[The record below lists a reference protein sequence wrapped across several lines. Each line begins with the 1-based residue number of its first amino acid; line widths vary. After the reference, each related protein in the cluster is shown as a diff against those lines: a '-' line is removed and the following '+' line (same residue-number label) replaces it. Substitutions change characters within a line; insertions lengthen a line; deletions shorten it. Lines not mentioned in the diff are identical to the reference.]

1 MIYNQI
7 VENCSKGKQLAV
19 LVDPDRI
26 NPEKIQYLAGVAN
39 KGLIDFFLI
48 GGSLLSEPLEPVVK
62 MFKDITNV
70 PVILFPGSILQV
82 TPLADAI
89 FFLSLISGR
98 NPEYLIGNHVTI
110 APFLKKSGIEVIS
123 TGYILVENGKTTS
136 VEYISNSRPIPADKP
151 DIILATAIAG
161 EMLGHKL
168 IYLEAGSGA
177 LISANAGTIQLLKK
191 NLTVPLIVG
200 GGIRT
205 IDTALQL
212 CQAGADIL
220 VLGSVMENDPDIMYE
235 MCEKIKAYKVE

>member
-1 MIYNQI
+1 M
-7 VENCSKGKQLAV
+7 
-19 LVDPDRI
+19 VDPDRI
-26 NPEKIQYLAGVAN
+26 DKKKIQYLAGVAD
-39 KGLIDFFLI
+39 KGLIDLFLI
-48 GGSLLSEPLEPVVK
+48 GGSLVSEPMEPVVK
-62 MFKDITNV
+62 IFKELTKV
-70 PVILFPGSILQV
+70 PVILFPGSVLQV

-177 LISANAGTIQLLKK
+177 LNSANVGTIQLLKK

-200 GGIRT
+200 GGIRSVQ
-205 IDTALQL
+205 IANEL
-212 CQAGADIL
+212 CSAGADML
-220 VLGSVMENDPDIMYE
+220 VLGSVMEENPEE
-235 MCEKIKAYKVE
+235 MLRICVRIKAF

>member
-1 MIYNQI
+1 M
-7 VENCSKGKQLAV
+7 
-19 LVDPDRI
+19 VDPDRI
-26 NPEKIQYLAGVAN
+26 DSEKIQYLAGVAE

-177 LISANAGTIQLLKK
+177 LISAIVGTIQLLKK

>member
-7 VENCSKGKQLAV
+7 VENCSKGKQIAI

-26 NPEKIQYLAGVAN
+26 NGEKIKYLSKIAD
-39 KGLIDFFLI
+39 KGLVDFFLV
-48 GGSLLSEPLEPVVK
+48 GGSIVSEPLEPLVK
-62 MFKDITNV
+62 RFKEVTNV
-70 PVILFPGSILQV
+70 PVILFPGSVLQV

-161 EMLGHKL
+161 EMLGNKL

-177 LISANAGTIQLLKK
+177 VNSANAGTIQLLKK

-205 IDTALQL
+205 VQTALAL
-212 CQAGADIL
+212 CGAGADIL
-220 VLGSVMENDPDIMYE
+220 VLGSVMENEPDILFE
-235 MCEKIKAYKVE
+235 ICNEVKAYK

>member
-7 VENCSKGKQLAV
+7 VKNCSKEKQLAV
-19 LVDPDRI
+19 LIDPDRI
-26 NPEKIQYLAGVAN
+26 NGEKIQYLSKIAD
-39 KGLIDFFLI
+39 KGLIDFFLV
-48 GGSLLSEPLEPVVK
+48 GGSIVSEPLEPVVK
-62 MFKDITNV
+62 MFKEFTEV
-70 PVILFPGSILQV
+70 PVILFPGSVLQV

-177 LISANAGTIQLLKK
+177 VNSANVSTIQLLKK

-205 IDTALQL
+205 VQNAVEL
-212 CQAGADIL
+212 CNAGADIL
-220 VLGSVMENDPDIMYE
+220 VLGSVMENEPDIMVE
-235 MCEKIKAYKVE
+235 MCEKIKAFK

>member
-7 VENCSKGKQLAV
+7 AENCSKGKQLAI

-26 NPEKIQYLAGVAN
+26 NREKIQYLSKIAD
-39 KGLIDFFLI
+39 KGLVDFFLL
-48 GGSLLSEPLEPVVK
+48 GGSIVSEPIEPVVK
-62 MFKDITNV
+62 MFKELTDV
-70 PVILFPGSILQV
+70 PVILFPGSVLQV

-161 EMLGHKL
+161 EMLGNKL
-168 IYLEAGSGA
+168 IYIEAGSGA
-177 LISANAGTIQLLKK
+177 VNSASVGTIQLLKK

-205 IDTALQL
+205 VQTAVEL
-212 CQAGADIL
+212 CSAGADIL
-220 VLGSVMENDPDIMYE
+220 VLGSVMENDPDIMVE
-235 MCEKIKAYKVE
+235 MCEKIKAFKLK